1 MTRRR
6 VFVRVLVLAACLL
19 GPAQAQAQVNLL
31 GSTGLGRRVLALD
44 ARARGM
50 GGAGVALH
58 GGNLSAINPATAA
71 RFATAGVW
79 ATYMPERRDV
89 KGEFAN
95 GTVTTE
101 DVPVIRLVWPWGGR
115 WAVAVS
121 AGAYLDQDWGVQF
134 IDTLNL
140 SDQDVAFEETRTA
153 DGGVSQVRLDF
164 AGIATEGLSLGASFL
179 FYTGQSRRKTRR
191 VFEDDVN
198 FQSYAN
204 NTAVDY
210 RGWGLAVGAEWEPI
224 PEVLVGGTFS
234 WGADMRVADDT
245 TGEGFDIPLPLAFNL
260 GSSWQ
265 LTPEL
270 LLAVALGWEG
280 WSRVADELPNAS
292 AVDTW
297 GFGGGVEYAL
307 SVGENNRW
315 LVRGGLHADK
325 MPFEVRGGAVWER
338 GFSLGA
344 GVVLARGRARLDFT
358 SEFGGRG
365 NISVNDV
372 EESYRRF
379 SFGAAVF
386 TR

>member
-1 MTRRR
+1 MSLRRI
-6 VFVRVLVLAACLL
+6 FVQALVLAACALA
-19 GPAQAQAQVNLL
+19 PAQAWAQVNLL
-31 GSTGLGRRVLALD
+31 GATGLGRRVLALD

-58 GGNLSAINPATAA
+58 GGNLSAVNPATAA
-71 RFATAGVW
+71 RFATAGLW
-79 ATYMPERRDV
+79 ATYMPERRTV
-89 KGEFAN
+89 EGEFAN

-101 DVPVIRLVWPWGGR
+101 DVPVIRLVWPWGR

-121 AGAYLDQDWGVQF
+121 AGTYLDQDWGVQF
-134 IDTLNL
+134 IDTLRL
-140 SDQDVAFEETRTA
+140 SNQDVAFQETRTS

-164 AGIATEGLSLGASFL
+164 AGIAREGLSLGASFL
-179 FYTGQSRRKTRR
+179 FYTGQSRRKVKR
-191 VFEDDVN
+191 VFEGDADFQPYN
-198 FQSYAN
+198 F

-224 PEVLVGGTFS
+224 PEVLVGGSFS
-234 WGADMRVADDT
+234 WGADLRVADDT
-245 TGEGFDIPLPLAFNL
+245 TGEGFDVPLPLAFNL

-265 LTPEL
+265 LTPEF

-280 WSRVADELPNAS
+280 WSRVADELPSAS

-297 GFGGGVEYAL
+297 GFGGGFEYAL
-307 SVGENNRW
+307 FVGEKNRW
-315 LVRGGLHADK
+315 LVRAGAHADK

-338 GFSLGA
+338 GFSVGA
-344 GVVLARGRARLDFT
+344 GAILASGRARLDFT
-358 SEFGGRG
+358 AEFGGRG
-365 NISVNDV
+365 NLSVNDV

-379 SFGAAVF
+379 SIGAAVF